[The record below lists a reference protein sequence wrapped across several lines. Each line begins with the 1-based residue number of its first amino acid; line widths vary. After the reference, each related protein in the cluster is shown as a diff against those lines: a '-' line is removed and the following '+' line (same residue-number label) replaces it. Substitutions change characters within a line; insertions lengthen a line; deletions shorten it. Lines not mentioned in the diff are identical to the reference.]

1 MLAVPHGEVRV
12 RSVAGLVGAQSRD
25 PGGGSG
31 EGAGERFDFPYL
43 AARQPRVFRMI
54 EAVHPLV
61 RDKRGKR
68 VGVRMKGADP
78 RSVALLRLLPD
89 RMRLG
94 EQPAG
99 VECRNLDRQ
108 ALGEN
113 VVSNELVFDAEAG
126 GEDKT
131 ARYRARR
138 GVEAL
143 GNSRRNCL
151 GEPGGRGRI
160 CSRIRE
166 ICVSHFGLLRSLFS
180 KVAFAQIAPHTP
192 PGDRI
197 MCHIRRETSGS
208 TIARKKRWMLQSS
221 MLALGDYSRKGPDRS
236 RSQPRDAMT
245 AVEPRRASATL
256 HAWASTS
263 PPRQCCRRA
272 SPARW

>member
-12 RSVAGLVGAQSRD
+12 RPVAGLVGAQPRD

-31 EGAGERFDFPYL
+31 ECAGERFDLPHL

-61 RDKRGKR
+61 GDERGKR

-151 GEPGGRGRI
+151 GEPDGRGSI
-160 CSRIRE
+160 CSRIRK

-197 MCHIRRETSGS
+197 MLTYEGKLQGQPSPG
-208 TIARKKRWMLQSS
+208 RKDGCCKAACWRWEIILGKGQTAA
-221 MLALGDYSRKGPDRS
+221 ALNR
-236 RSQPRDAMT
+236 
-245 AVEPRRASATL
+245 ATL
-256 HAWASTS
+256 
-263 PPRQCCRRA
+263 
-272 SPARW
+272 